1 VFHQP
6 TDTRTGQSK
15 KTLDLL
21 NDMRAEPLVDS
32 SDGGFGFDDMAVDNA
47 HPMPPQSPTLDFTV
61 YDLAQALASK

>member
-6 TDTRTGQSK
+6 TNAQTGQSK

-21 NDMRAEPLVDS
+21 NDMQAEQLVNS

-47 HPMPPQSPTLDFTV
+47 HPMPPQLPTLDFTV
-61 YDLAQALASK
+61 YNLAQALASK